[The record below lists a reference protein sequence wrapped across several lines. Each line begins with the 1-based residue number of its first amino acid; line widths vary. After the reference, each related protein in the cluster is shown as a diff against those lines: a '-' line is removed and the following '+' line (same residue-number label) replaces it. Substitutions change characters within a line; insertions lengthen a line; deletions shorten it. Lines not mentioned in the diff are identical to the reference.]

1 MLASIHP
8 LGERA
13 RHNRFW
19 ITATAY
25 IAGSVAGGVIAGGIA
40 GAIGAVLGAMLSP
53 GPVVVAW
60 LAVLICLSA
69 ALLDTSGRR
78 LPGARRQVDDDWL
91 HRYRGWVYGAGFGF
105 QLGLGV
111 VTIVTTAA
119 VYATFALAALTG
131 SVGTGIMIGAIFG
144 GARAATLLA
153 SSRVVDPSGLRLLHR
168 RLAEAAPYARIATIA
183 TLTAMA
189 VLVIAAW

>member
-19 ITATAY
+19 ITATTY
-25 IAGSVAGGVIAGGIA
+25 IAGSVAGGALAGGIA
-40 GAIGAVLGAMLSP
+40 GAVGAALWATAAPSP
-53 GPVVVAW
+53 QVVGW
-60 LAVLICLSA
+60 LAVFVCLSA
-69 ALLDTSGRR
+69 ALLDASGRR
-78 LPGARRQVDDDWL
+78 LPGVRRQVDDDWMR
-91 HRYRGWVYGAGFGF
+91 RYRGWVYGAGFGF

-119 VYATFALAALTG
+119 VYATFAMAALTG
-131 SVGTGIMIGAIFG
+131 AVTTAAMVGAGFG

-153 SSRVVDPSGLRLLHR
+153 SSRVSDPGGLRLLHR
-168 RLAEAAPYARIATIA
+168 RLAAVAPYARIATIG
-183 TLTAMA
+183 TLTAIA
-189 VLVIAAW
+189 FLVIGTG

>member
-19 ITATAY
+19 VTTTAY
-25 IAGSVAGGVIAGGIA
+25 IAGSVAGGAVAGGIA
-40 GAIGAVLGAMLSP
+40 GAIGAALWAIASP
-53 GPVVVAW
+53 TPVVVAW
-60 LAVLICLSA
+60 LAVVVCLSA
-69 ALLDTSGRR
+69 ALLDASGRR
-78 LPGARRQVDDDWL
+78 LPGVRRQVDDDWL

-119 VYATFALAALTG
+119 VYATFVLAALTG
-131 SVGTGIMIGAIFG
+131 SVRTGIVVGAIFG
-144 GARAATLLA
+144 AARASTLLA
-153 SSRVVDPSGLRLLHR
+153 SSRVSDPGGLRLLHR
-168 RLAEAAPYARIATIA
+168 RLTAVAPYARIATIVALAA
-183 TLTAMA
+183 TALI
-189 VLVIAAW
+189 VIW

>member
-19 ITATAY
+19 ITATSY
-25 IAGSVAGGVIAGGIA
+25 IAGSVAGGALAGGIA
-40 GAIGAVLGAMLSP
+40 GAIGAALWATATPSP
-53 GPVVVAW
+53 EVVVW
-60 LAVLICLSA
+60 LAVFVCLSA
-69 ALLDTSGRR
+69 ALLDASGRG
-78 LPGARRQVDDDWL
+78 LPGVRRQVDDDWMR
-91 HRYRGWVYGAGFGF
+91 RYRGWVYGAGFGF

-119 VYATFALAALTG
+119 VYATFAMAALTG
-131 SVGTGIMIGAIFG
+131 AVATGAMVGAVFG

-153 SSRVVDPSGLRLLHR
+153 SSRVSDPGGLRLLHR
-168 RLAEAAPYARIATIA
+168 RLAVVAPYARIATIG
-183 TLTAMA
+183 TLAA
-189 VLVIAAW
+189 IALLVIGTG